1 MPKKK
6 KIETVTI
13 DEMRA
18 HILAYVKGAS
28 DISVS
33 RIYEIVTGRTAAQ
46 RMDDGSIRLIT

>member
-33 RIYEIVTGRTAAQ
+33 RLYETVTGITAAQ